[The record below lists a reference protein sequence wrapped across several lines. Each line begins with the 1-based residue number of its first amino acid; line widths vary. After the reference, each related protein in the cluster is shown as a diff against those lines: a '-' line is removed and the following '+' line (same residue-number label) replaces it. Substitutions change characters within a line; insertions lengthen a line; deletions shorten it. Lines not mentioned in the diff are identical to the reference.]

1 MNISALSF
9 SAPGSIQTGLELAVM
24 SKALDTAEVTGD
36 AISRSICYWPGTT
49 HRLAGIGDGF

>member
-9 SAPGSIQTGLELAVM
+9 PVCTGAGNTGLEIAML

-36 AISRSICYWPGTT
+36 AINKMLEASVTGLGQNLDIR
-49 HRLAGIGDGF
+49 A

>member
-1 MNISALSF
+1 MNISAVSF

-36 AISRSICYWPGTT
+36 AISKMLEASVTGLGQHIDLR
-49 HRLAGIGDGF
+49 A